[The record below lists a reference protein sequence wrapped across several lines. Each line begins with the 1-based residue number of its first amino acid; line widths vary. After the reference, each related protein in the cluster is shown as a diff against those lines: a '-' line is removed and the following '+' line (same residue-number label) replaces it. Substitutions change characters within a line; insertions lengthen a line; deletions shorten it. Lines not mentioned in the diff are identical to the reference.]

1 MTPPPDRLLQC
12 ISMYFYSL
20 LLFSDV
26 TWQGQEARLTL
37 HYDNGFTLSDTRPE
51 DGRKAQIFWHFA
63 FEKLRMSADDG
74 IRLLWLDF
82 GEEGEQV
89 IIIIFTRTFVS
100 LFDKMPYFIQC
111 LFLKRTDDR
120 NWIIPLREKRDFPIL
135 ITRKLTCM
143 EGNEE
148 SWKHD

>member
-1 MTPPPDRLLQC
+1 MHPLSDPLLYTSDSHSSH
-12 ISMYFYSL
+12 INHYDSRSL

-51 DGRKAQIFWHFA
+51 DGRKSQIFWHFP

-89 IIIIFTRTFVS
+89 IITLLNRVHAHI
-100 LFDKMPYFIQC
+100 C
-111 LFLKRTDDR
+111 
-120 NWIIPLREKRDFPIL
+120 
-135 ITRKLTCM
+135 
-143 EGNEE
+143 
-148 SWKHD
+148 